1 MIIMYLVALGYSSA
15 FVNIVVLFIK
25 EVKVTSI
32 NITSTADISDDNDN
46 DIDIKKA
53 MYSIVLHFG

>member
-1 MIIMYLVALGYSSA
+1 MYHVTLGYSRA
-15 FVNIVVLFIK
+15 LVYIVVACIK

-32 NITSTADISDDNDN
+32 NITSTIGIPYDYDD

-53 MYSIVLHFG
+53 MYSIVLHVV